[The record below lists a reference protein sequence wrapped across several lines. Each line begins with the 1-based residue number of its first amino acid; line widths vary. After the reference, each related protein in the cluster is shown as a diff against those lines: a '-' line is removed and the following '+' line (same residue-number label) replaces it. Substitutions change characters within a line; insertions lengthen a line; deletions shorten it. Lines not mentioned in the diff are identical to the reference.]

1 MLKLSKTAFYIL
13 CILIGINL
21 IRTILMDEMLLK
33 RNLKLFGMKERI
45 PTATII
51 QSLLILIILT
61 SIGCSTVPLTGR
73 RQLSLVP
80 ESDVM
85 ALSLIEYDKFI
96 KSNKLSTDKNK
107 SALVKKV
114 GERIAKA
121 VEAYMASAG
130 LSKNLDGYKWEFNLV
145 EDPSVNAWCMPGGK
159 VVVYTGLLPVTQT
172 EAALAAVMG
181 HEIAHAVARH
191 GNERMSDQMFIQ
203 YGSAGLSAA
212 LAQKSTQTQ
221 QIALGAFGIV
231 SQGGFILPFSRLHEY
246 EADYMGIIFMAMAG
260 YDPNESIPFWERMS
274 QKGGSKQPEFLSTHP
289 VDQNRIDRLK
299 SKMPD
304 AMAYYKKTK

>member
-1 MLKLSKTAFYIL
+1 
-13 CILIGINL
+13 
-21 IRTILMDEMLLK
+21 
-33 RNLKLFGMKERI
+33 MKKGFS
-45 PTATII
+45 TGNII

-85 ALSLIEYDKFI
+85 ALSLTEYDKFI

-107 SALVKKV
+107 TALVKKV

-130 LSKNLDGYKWEFNLV
+130 LSKNLEGYKWEFNLV

-159 VVVYTGLLPVTQT
+159 VVVFTGLLPITQT
-172 EAALAAVMG
+172 EAALATVMG

-191 GNERMSDQMFIQ
+191 GSERMSDQMAVQ
-203 YGSAGLSAA
+203 LGSTGLSVA
-212 LAQKSTQTQ
+212 LAQKPEQTK
-221 QIALGAFGIV
+221 QIALGAFGLV
-231 SQGGFILPFSRLHEY
+231 SQYGVILPFSRQHEY

-260 YDPNESIPFWERMS
+260 YDPNESIPFWERMA
-274 QKGGSKQPEFLSTHP
+274 QKGGTKQPEFLSTHP

-299 SKMPD
+299 QKMPD